1 MGLQKYHNIKKLLEA
16 VPHGF
21 FIDSKWLA
29 SQDISRQLVTKYV
42 KSGWLVRAAHGLYR
56 RPVQS
61 TKANNPLPDWELLV
75 LSMQRLMGLR
85 THIGGTTA
93 LRLQGR
99 SHYAAMGGQERVF
112 LYADKMPGW
121 LNCVE
126 TTAHFELRTRKL
138 FKSHITVNTESKPE
152 KSPRTVSPWQ
162 WSLTMSSPERA
173 ILETLDE
180 LPNSESFHHIDM
192 IFQGLV
198 NLRPR
203 CLKALLNECTSVQVK
218 RLFFVF
224 ADKHNHAWR
233 KHINTDSV
241 SLGSGDRSFVKG
253 GKLHPLYRITVPPE
267 FLPKLT
273 QGHDEP

>member
-1 MGLQKYHNIKKLLEA
+1 
-16 VPHGF
+16 
-21 FIDSKWLA
+21 
-29 SQDISRQLVTKYV
+29 
-42 KSGWLVRAAHGLYR
+42 
-56 RPVQS
+56 
-61 TKANNPLPDWELLV
+61 
-75 LSMQRLMGLR
+75 MGLR
-85 THIGGTTA
+85 AHIGGTTA
-93 LRLQGR
+93 LQLQGH

-126 TTAHFELRTRKL
+126 TTARFELRARKL
-138 FKSHITVNTESKPE
+138 FKSYITVDTESKPE
-152 KSPRTVSPWQ
+152 SSPGAVSPWQ

-180 LPNSESFHHIDM
+180 LPNSESFHNIDM

-203 CLKALLNECTSVQVK
+203 RLKALLSECTSIQVK

-233 KHINTDSV
+233 KHINTDGV
-241 SLGSGDRSFVKG
+241 SLGSGDRSFIKG
-253 GKLHPLYRITVPPE
+253 GKLHPLYRITVPTE
-267 FLPKLT
+267 FLPRLAKRY
-273 QGHDEP
+273 DES